1 MIYGKLKLVS
11 QDLPKINFRPL
22 NDLYS
27 KQEGVPFNISIGGG
41 TQGLCDVIY
50 HDYRNLPEYML
61 PIEKYFAGGEIQF
74 FDFLGIGVTATLIL
88 AIIIEIGCSILIML
102 GLFTRIAA
110 VLLIFTML
118 VAAFGFHFSD
128 GFKIMESSLLY
139 LTVYALI
146 WAFGPGDFSVDA
158 MISKRRE
165 SRW

>member
-1 MIYGKLKLVS
+1 MNYFTSIKTIPTVKNSLMLLVRLFIGISMILLHG
-11 QDLPKINFRPL
+11 LPK
-22 NDLYS
+22 
-27 KQEGVPFNISIGGG
+27 
-41 TQGLCDVIY
+41 
-50 HDYRNLPEYML
+50 
-61 PIEKYFAGGEIQF
+61 IEKYFAGGEIQF

-118 VAAFGFHFSD
+118 VAAFGSHFSD

>member
-1 MIYGKLKLVS
+1 MNYFTSIKTIPTVKNSVMLLVRLFIGISMILLHG
-11 QDLPKINFRPL
+11 LPK
-22 NDLYS
+22 
-27 KQEGVPFNISIGGG
+27 
-41 TQGLCDVIY
+41 
-50 HDYRNLPEYML
+50 
-61 PIEKYFAGGEIQF
+61 IEKYFAGGEIQF

>member
-1 MIYGKLKLVS
+1 MNYFTSIKTIPTVKNSVMLLVRLFIGISMILLHG
-11 QDLPKINFRPL
+11 LPK
-22 NDLYS
+22 
-27 KQEGVPFNISIGGG
+27 
-41 TQGLCDVIY
+41 
-50 HDYRNLPEYML
+50 
-61 PIEKYFAGGEIQF
+61 IEKYFEGGEIQF

-88 AIIIEIGCSILIML
+88 AIIVEIGCSILIML

-118 VAAFGFHFSD
+118 VAAFGSHFSD

>member
-1 MIYGKLKLVS
+1 MNYFTSIKTIPTVKNSVMLLVRLFIGISMILLHG
-11 QDLPKINFRPL
+11 LPK
-22 NDLYS
+22 
-27 KQEGVPFNISIGGG
+27 
-41 TQGLCDVIY
+41 
-50 HDYRNLPEYML
+50 
-61 PIEKYFAGGEIQF
+61 IEKYFAGGEIQF

-118 VAAFGFHFSD
+118 VAAFGSHFSD

>member
-1 MIYGKLKLVS
+1 MNYFTSIKTIPTVKNSVMLLVRLFIGISMILLHG
-11 QDLPKINFRPL
+11 LPK
-22 NDLYS
+22 
-27 KQEGVPFNISIGGG
+27 
-41 TQGLCDVIY
+41 
-50 HDYRNLPEYML
+50 
-61 PIEKYFAGGEIQF
+61 IEKYFAGGEIQF

-110 VLLIFTML
+110 VLLILTML

>member
-1 MIYGKLKLVS
+1 MNYFTSIKTIPTVKNSVMLLVRLFIGISMILLHG
-11 QDLPKINFRPL
+11 LPK
-22 NDLYS
+22 
-27 KQEGVPFNISIGGG
+27 
-41 TQGLCDVIY
+41 
-50 HDYRNLPEYML
+50 
-61 PIEKYFAGGEIQF
+61 IEKYFAGGEIQF

-139 LTVYALI
+139 LTVYGLI

>member
-1 MIYGKLKLVS
+1 MNYFTSIKTIPTVKNSVMLLVRLFIGISMILLHS
-11 QDLPKINFRPL
+11 LPK
-22 NDLYS
+22 
-27 KQEGVPFNISIGGG
+27 
-41 TQGLCDVIY
+41 
-50 HDYRNLPEYML
+50 
-61 PIEKYFAGGEIQF
+61 IEKYFAGGEIQF
-74 FDFLGIGVTATLIL
+74 FDFLGIGATATLIL

-118 VAAFGFHFSD
+118 VAAFGSHFSD

>member
-1 MIYGKLKLVS
+1 MNYFTSIKTIPTVKNSVMLLVRLFIGISMILLHG
-11 QDLPKINFRPL
+11 LPK
-22 NDLYS
+22 
-27 KQEGVPFNISIGGG
+27 
-41 TQGLCDVIY
+41 
-50 HDYRNLPEYML
+50 
-61 PIEKYFAGGEIQF
+61 IEKYFEGGEIQF

-118 VAAFGFHFSD
+118 VAAFGSHFSD

>member
-1 MIYGKLKLVS
+1 MNYFTSIKTIPTVKNSVMLLVRLFIGISMILLHG
-11 QDLPKINFRPL
+11 LPK
-22 NDLYS
+22 
-27 KQEGVPFNISIGGG
+27 
-41 TQGLCDVIY
+41 
-50 HDYRNLPEYML
+50 
-61 PIEKYFAGGEIQF
+61 IEKYFAGGEIQF
-74 FDFLGIGVTATLIL
+74 FDFLGIGVIATLIL

-118 VAAFGFHFSD
+118 VAAFGSHFSD

>member
-1 MIYGKLKLVS
+1 MNYFTSIKTIPTVKNSVMLLVRLFIGISMILLHG
-11 QDLPKINFRPL
+11 LPK
-22 NDLYS
+22 
-27 KQEGVPFNISIGGG
+27 
-41 TQGLCDVIY
+41 
-50 HDYRNLPEYML
+50 
-61 PIEKYFAGGEIQF
+61 IEKYFASGEIQF

-118 VAAFGFHFSD
+118 VAAFGSHFSD